1 MKRFFSLILLV
12 TLVISLVSCACDKID
27 NRPLPGTTANT
38 VSTDNPDSKSTAST
52 NAAAPKTDVPPTTD
66 EKPPVSSTEAKDKT
80 DAPATT
86 EAPVIVEPDKTELT
100 ENAVALVGEWKYD
113 RNMASVLNDQLVNT
127 EADTDLSIV
136 KTDSFIV
143 TYVLSLN
150 SDKTAS
156 LKIDRTSVEKALD
169 SYIVLM
175 KEKLT
180 TYMTRKFNETLKK
193 YNITDMTPDQ
203 LLASQNSEYTTVKD
217 WCSATIDETV
227 DKKAIVDSFMAET
240 NGYFNA
246 NDSRIF
252 FYSEEYSE
260 DRYAEYSLSGNTL
273 TLKSVSES
281 YSKEW
286 GELLPATLSK

>member
-1 MKRFFSLILLV
+1 MKRFFSLILLAS
-12 TLVISLVSCACDKID
+12 LVISLVSCACDKI
-27 NRPLPGTTANT
+27 NNNPTPGTTATAELSGNG
-38 VSTDNPDSKSTAST
+38 STAATDDDS
-52 NAAAPKTDVPPTTD
+52 PKTDIPPATD
-66 EKPPVSSTEAKDKT
+66 EKPPVSSTEGKDKT
-80 DAPATT
+80 DAPLTT
-86 EAPVIVEPDKTELT
+86 IPPIIVEPDRTELT
-100 ENAVALVGEWKYD
+100 AYATALTGEWKYD

-127 EADTDLSIV
+127 DADTDLSIV

-150 SDKTAS
+150 ADKTAS

-203 LLASQNSEYTTVKD
+203 LLESQNDKYTTVKD
-217 WCSATIDETV
+217 WCSAIIDETV
-227 DKKAIVDSFMAET
+227 DKNAIIESFMADV

-246 NDSRIF
+246 DDYRIF
-252 FYSEEYSE
+252 FYSKEYSE
-260 DRYAEYSLSGNTL
+260 DKYAEYSLSGNTL

-286 GELLPATLSK
+286 GELLPATLTK